1 MVDDPVEPVRD
12 EVTAV
17 RDFSAAARFTYR
29 VLRGA
34 LSLALRLWFRV
45 EVVGEQ
51 RIPRT
56 GPYILAPGAHRSIL
70 DTPLVAVT
78 GPRVLRYMGAEN
90 FFRIPGFGWFLSA
103 MGGFPVER
111 HATDR
116 VALRRAEEV
125 LADGD
130 PLVVFPEG
138 TRFSGPE
145 VQPLK
150 QGAAFLAGRS
160 RAPIVPVGIGGA
172 ERALPRGRY
181 LPRPSK
187 IVLVIGEVM
196 EPPGEP
202 GLRVRRREVMAL
214 SDRLQE
220 RLQALFD
227 EAQARAGVG

>member
-1 MVDDPVEPVRD
+1 MADHVAGPVGD
-12 EVTAV
+12 EVTAA
-17 RDFSAAARFTYR
+17 RDFSPAARLTYR
-29 VLRGA
+29 VLRAA
-34 LSLALRLWFRV
+34 LSLALRIWFRV
-45 EVVGEQ
+45 EVVGGS
-51 RIPRT
+51 RIPAT

-70 DTPLVAVT
+70 DTPLVAIT

-90 FFRIPGFGWFLSA
+90 FFRIPGVGWFLSA

-145 VQPLK
+145 VRPLK

-160 RAPIVPVGIGGA
+160 RAPIIPVGIGGA

-181 LPRPSK
+181 LPRPAK
-187 IVLVIGEVM
+187 IVLVIGEAM
-196 EPPGEP
+196 DPPGEP
-202 GLRVRRREVMAL
+202 GRRVRRREIMAVSDQL
-214 SDRLQE
+214 RDRLQS
-220 RLQALFD
+220 LFD